1 MDLQVNAT
9 VLESKIEEHA
19 LRPSWVGNDFP
30 RMPTL
35 RIGLFAVYNFNPKW
49 LASLGVRYSSDS
61 FGDLA
66 NTDTATNVF
75 GAIDAYLF
83 LDAKVSYRLPTG
95 GRFSFGV
102 DNLTNE
108 TAFVYHPWPQRTFFA
123 EFVLDV
129 GHDLLR
135 ASP

>member
-1 MDLQVNAT
+1 
-9 VLESKIEEHA
+9 
-19 LRPSWVGNDFP
+19 
-30 RMPTL
+30 MPTL

-135 ASP
+135 AGP